1 MDQNNCLIIPFSPLQ
16 TGSSL
21 EPLHCVVERML
32 NHIVKNALTD
42 KLSKRLDQL
51 PADKLDLIVL
61 VNNLGG
67 LSQFELSIVCNEL
80 IEQLS
85 KMSILIKPDRSY
97 QTKELL
103 LDRSCRIARLFAGTY
118 LTSFAMHAVSI
129 TILPKIDNE
138 LIRLIDAVESTSI
151 KSSNGLLNDQPL
163 VKPKYVEN
171 QQTKELI
178 DDLSAVDE
186 LFTKS
191 LTSACCALLHS
202 KDELNRLD
210 SELGDSDCGSTMA
223 VLAQNLLKEYVRNE
237 EGLNAS
243 FYRVVKSTGH
253 LAGGQFVFW
262 TKKLNFLWEIFVMN
276 S

>member
-1 MDQNNCLIIPFSPLQ
+1 M
-16 TGSSL
+16 
-21 EPLHCVVERML
+21 VERML
-32 NHIVKNALTD
+32 NQIVKNALTD

-67 LSQFELSIVCNEL
+67 LSQFEQNIVCNEL

-85 KMSILIKPDRSY
+85 KMSILIKPDAAKSG

-103 LDRSCRIARLFAGTY
+103 LDRSCRIARLFSGTV
-118 LTSFAMHAVSI
+118 LTSFAMKAVSI

-138 LIRLIDAVESTSI
+138 LIQLIDAVEATSI
-151 KSSNGLLNDQPL
+151 KASHGLLNDQPL
-163 VKPKYVEN
+163 VKPKYVKSA
-171 QQTKELI
+171 QTKARY
-178 DDLSAVDE
+178 DDLSSIDE
-186 LFTKS
+186 LFTKA
-191 LTSACCALLHS
+191 LTNACCALLHA

-237 EGLNAS
+237 EGLNSS

-253 LAGGQFVFW
+253 LAGGKFF
-262 TKKLNFLWEIFVMN
+262 F
-276 S
+276 

>member
-1 MDQNNCLIIPFSPLQ
+1 MI
-16 TGSSL
+16 
-21 EPLHCVVERML
+21 ERML
-32 NHIVKNALTD
+32 NQIVQHALTD

-80 IEQLS
+80 IEQLN
-85 KMSILIKPDRSY
+85 KMSIVIKPD
-97 QTKELL
+97 QNNHTKELL
-103 LDRSCRIARLFAGTY
+103 LDRTCRIARLFSGTF

-129 TILPKIDNE
+129 TILPKIDDE

-151 KSSNGLLNDQPL
+151 KPSHGLLNDQPL
-163 VKPKYVEN
+163 VKPKHVES

-178 DDLSAVDE
+178 DDLSAIDE

-191 LTSACCALLHS
+191 LTNACCALLHA

-223 VLAQNLLKEYVRNE
+223 VLAQNLLKEYVHNE
-237 EGLNAS
+237 EGLNTS

-253 LAGGQFVFW
+253 LAGGQF
-262 TKKLNFLWEIFVMN
+262 
-276 S
+276 